1 MKIVNINSGI
11 GNQMFQAAFYLS
23 LRNKFKSEVIKIDTS
38 WYEVEKFHNGF
49 ELSRVFNIDFPHSTK
64 QENEPLGRAGYTLY
78 DRIKRKF
85 LPSKKTEVIE
95 SKEQLFRYNPDLY
108 GKNGENNYYRGYWQS
123 YKYFDS
129 ISEIVKECFIFPPF
143 TENNNIIMKSYIEN
157 NRSKTVSIH
166 VRRGDYLNQKLLS
179 NLCSTNYYQNA
190 IAKIENKIKNPVY
203 IIFSDDIQWCKENL
217 DLSNVKFIDWNI
229 GDLSFRDM
237 QMMSMCDHNIIAN
250 SSFSWWGAYLN
261 SNEGKT
267 VIAPKDWFIGNETM
281 DLIPI
286 EWERV

>member
-1 MKIVNINSGI
+1 MKIVNINSGM
-11 GNQMFQAAFYLS
+11 GNQMFQLAFYLS
-23 LRNKFKSEVIKIDTS
+23 LKNRFKNEVIKIDKS
-38 WYEVEKFHNGF
+38 WYDVEKFHNGF
-49 ELSRVFNIDFPHSTK
+49 ELCKVFNIDFPYSTN
-64 QENEPLGRAGYTLY
+64 QENELLGRAGYTLY

-85 LPSKKTEVIE
+85 LPSKKSEIIE
-95 SKEQLFRYNPDLY
+95 SKEQLFRYNSGLY
-108 GKNGENNYYRGYWQS
+108 GKKGEDNYYRGYWQS

-129 ISEIVKECFIFPPF
+129 ISEIVKSCFIFPSF
-143 TENNNIIMKSYIEN
+143 TEKENITIESYIEN
-157 NRSKTVSIH
+157 NRNNTISIH

-203 IIFSDDIQWCKENL
+203 IVFSDDIQWCKENL
-217 DLSNVKFIDWNI
+217 DLSNVKFIDWNM
-229 GDLSFRDM
+229 GDSSFRDM
-237 QMMSMCDHNIIAN
+237 QLMSLCDHNIIAN

-267 VIAPKDWFIGNETM
+267 VIAPKDWFTGNETR